1 MPGPGS
7 VPTRGLGVKSIR
19 SLDVG
24 RVSGNLCML
33 PSQSTP
39 QPLRTLGSGLA
50 RWHSSKRTCHVNLMS
65 LIPGIY
71 EKKTSDTATCICNP
85 SSVEAEVGESLAS
98 QRVYFMSSGPLRDCL
113 KKQTNKQTNKIFFTQ
128 NLLCPGLVLN
138 SEVGLAL
145 CPGIKGVHH
154 YSWI

>member
-39 QPLRTLGSGLA
+39 
-50 RWHSSKRTCHVNLMS
+50 
-65 LIPGIY
+65 
-71 EKKTSDTATCICNP
+71 
-85 SSVEAEVGESLAS
+85 
-98 QRVYFMSSGPLRDCL
+98 
-113 KKQTNKQTNKIFFTQ
+113 
-128 NLLCPGLVLN
+128 
-138 SEVGLAL
+138 
-145 CPGIKGVHH
+145 
-154 YSWI
+154 